1 MRFIVLGDE
10 GRPRSRSRQRS
21 CLLEPVPLSDDD
33 YLTLYRLWFT
43 DGSGTVDE
51 LGAVKIGYADLVR
64 DERPLEE
71 GELDGLTGL
80 DQRLY
85 WFSLGQDAT
94 YYESISR
101 LGPSVRVEILKG
113 LCDMAFSQ
121 EAYEEA
127 QHWDVTQTSL
137 LRSVERQTVEIQF
150 RRIAR
155 GGSRLTAYHFEYEAP
170 VGSKALRS
178 GEARRLA
185 FSVTPHSRPP
195 SNIHV
200 LIGRNGV
207 GKTTLLGHIGE
218 AVINP
223 HAQPR
228 DVGEVVWAEDGTG
241 TFTNVVAVTFS
252 AFDPARG
259 GDEAGAGQA
268 EAGGDEGHRLVKG
281 WDEDQDVSGD
291 RVPPAESAE
300 PSVRYTYVGLAK
312 IDVHGRP
319 TRERKSYDDLSSEF
333 CKSVEEIHAAGR
345 VGRWISAL
353 NVLSSDPH
361 FYDSPIHAFARDLL
375 DTSYYREPRERR
387 EGARQIFSWLSS
399 GHAIVLLTITRLVET
414 VAEQSLVLLDEPEAH
429 LHPPL
434 LASFVRALS
443 DLLTDRNGVAL
454 IGTHSPVVLQE
465 VPRSCVWKISRWDRH
480 PPKRPS
486 LQTYGENVGVLTHE
500 VFGLEVRESG
510 FHAEIS
516 QAVDELGSFD
526 LVMNRFEGQLG
537 GEAKGLVRILL
548 AHQNADGNR

>member
-1 MRFIVLGDE
+1 MRFIVLGAE
-10 GRPRSRSRQRS
+10 GRPQGPSRQRA

-33 YLTLYRLWFT
+33 YLTLYRLWFA
-43 DGSGTVDE
+43 DGSGAVDE
-51 LGAVKIGYADLVR
+51 LGTVKIGYADLVR

-71 GELDGLTGL
+71 GEFDELMGL

-101 LGPSVRVEILKG
+101 LGSSVRVEILEG
-113 LCDMAFSQ
+113 LRDMAFGH
-121 EAYEEA
+121 EAAQEA

-137 LRSVERQTVEIQF
+137 LRSVEPQTVEIQF

-155 GGSRLTAYHFEYEAP
+155 GGSRLTAYHFEYVIPRANRAERQAEAW
-170 VGSKALRS
+170 
-178 GEARRLA
+178 RLA

-218 AVINP
+218 AVVNP

-228 DVGEVVWAEDGTG
+228 DVGEVVWADDGMG
-241 TFTNVVAVTFS
+241 AFTNVVAVTFS
-252 AFDPARG
+252 AFDPAQE

-268 EAGGDEGHRLVKG
+268 EVDGDEGHRLLKG
-281 WDEDQDVSGD
+281 WDHDEDVPGD
-291 RVPPAESAE
+291 NIPPAESTE
-300 PSVRYTYVGLAK
+300 PNVRYTYVGLAK
-312 IDVHGRP
+312 VDVHGRP

-345 VGRWISAL
+345 IGRWISAL
-353 NVLSSDPH
+353 TVLSSDPH
-361 FYDSPIHAFARDLL
+361 FYESPIHSFARDLL
-375 DTSYYREPRERR
+375 DTFYSRETRER
-387 EGARQIFSWLSS
+387 ARQIFSSLSS

-465 VPRSCVWKISRWDRH
+465 VPRSCVWKVSRWDRH
-480 PPKRPS
+480 LPQRPT

-510 FHAEIS
+510 FHAEIA
-516 QAVDELGSFD
+516 QAVEELGSFD

-537 GEAKGLVRILL
+537 GEAKGLLRILL
-548 AHQNADGNR
+548 AHRNADGQY